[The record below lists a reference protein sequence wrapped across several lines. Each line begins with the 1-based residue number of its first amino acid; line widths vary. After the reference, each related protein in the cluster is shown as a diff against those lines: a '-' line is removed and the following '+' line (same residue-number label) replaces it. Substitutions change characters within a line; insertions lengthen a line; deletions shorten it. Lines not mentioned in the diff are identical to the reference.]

1 MNPDYEKRLQTEIDE
16 ALKALPDL
24 PAPKTLSLRV
34 MAAVTGRAI
43 QPWYRQSWAM
53 WPPRL
58 RYAALGILLGS
69 FGALCVAS
77 WELARAAGVQLAL
90 QEVAQLFSGVI
101 AFCGALLAVLNG
113 LLLAAKHI
121 HPAILAGSIGAFA
134 CAWVL
139 FVGLGTAC
147 AKLAFARR

>member
-1 MNPDYEKRLQTEIDE
+1 MNPDYEKRLETEIDA
-16 ALKALPDL
+16 ALKALPEL
-24 PAPKTLSLRV
+24 HAPETLSLRV
-34 MAAVTGRAI
+34 MAAVGRRAV

-58 RYAALGILLGS
+58 RFAVLAILLGS
-69 FGALCVAS
+69 FGALCFAS
-77 WELARAAGVQLAL
+77 WQLARAAGVQLAL
-90 QEVAQLFSGVI
+90 QEVAHAFSGVI
-101 AFCGALLAVLNG
+101 AFCSALLAVLNG
-113 LLLAAKHI
+113 LLLAVKYI

-134 CAWVL
+134 CAWAL